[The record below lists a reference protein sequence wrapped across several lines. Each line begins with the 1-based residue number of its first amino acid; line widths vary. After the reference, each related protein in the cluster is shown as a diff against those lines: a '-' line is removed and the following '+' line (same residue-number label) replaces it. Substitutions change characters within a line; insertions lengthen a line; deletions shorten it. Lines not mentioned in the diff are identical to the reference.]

1 MSGVELLIKAGLYG
15 AGLVEISTSVLVDR
29 YNGCL
34 ERLGIEPTKLT
45 RFHIDGVGWSPEVA
59 KEKGDNLY
67 LSHGIPNQMAVI
79 LTPDQRKRPIYF
91 KFNSFERRM
100 IDTFFERFEAEIADI
115 TSTNGIALSI
125 DQGLTEL
132 SSLQDLLLID
142 HVTLRA
148 STNGDLTEQAQHQKQ
163 LIERFME
170 GEAWFDPEL
179 RASIV
184 QSAKAVGDLRSR
196 QVEIPEMQFDDLRSF
211 FSVALGGVFVIRTD
225 PGIDDLLVVQE
236 KEALGAG
243 KRIPK
248 NMLWISDPKLVD
260 RLLDTGLLDINFEWF
275 RENPKDLDY
284 KMECLAVDALAS
296 TDDGIDFG
304 KLTPILRKKMLVGI
318 RNKMP
323 STYFELE
330 RLKKMLEQ
338 KAALPDREDLSRET
352 LLTLIHPSGNL
363 KPWYREVIWQIICR
377 LTQYDP
383 LRLYIADRNRF
394 FAAYETWP
402 ASKQAWATN
411 LIKRLYKPHRGGVP
425 EEELS

>member
-1 MSGVELLIKAGLYG
+1 
-15 AGLVEISTSVLVDR
+15 
-29 YNGCL
+29 
-34 ERLGIEPTKLT
+34 
-45 RFHIDGVGWSPEVA
+45 
-59 KEKGDNLY
+59 
-67 LSHGIPNQMAVI
+67 
-79 LTPDQRKRPIYF
+79 
-91 KFNSFERRM
+91 
-100 IDTFFERFEAEIADI
+100 
-115 TSTNGIALSI
+115 
-125 DQGLTEL
+125 
-132 SSLQDLLLID
+132 
-142 HVTLRA
+142 
-148 STNGDLTEQAQHQKQ
+148 
-163 LIERFME
+163 
-170 GEAWFDPEL
+170 
-179 RASIV
+179 
-184 QSAKAVGDLRSR
+184 
-196 QVEIPEMQFDDLRSF
+196 
-211 FSVALGGVFVIRTD
+211 LGGVFVIRTD